1 MQYTLHGPAASCSSS
16 ETQHRGLL
24 LPLTPGSRPSPS
36 SLLSPQVPSL
46 DTSTT
51 VICVLG
57 NDIQNKSQGPVQPR
71 QCQSGHKL
79 AALHQCRMTTCQ
91 PDERGLS
98 PIRQLTPLKIR
109 AVFYSWVHHQSPAH
123 GRCLISVCGLNQLK
137 VTWKRQGDGGQGN
150 VSSDLS

>member
-46 DTSTT
+46 YTSTT

-98 PIRQLTPLKIR
+98 PIRQLTPLKI
-109 AVFYSWVHHQSPAH
+109 VLFMGTSPEPSTWEMFNK
-123 GRCLISVCGLNQLK
+123 CLWIKSAEGYMEK
-137 VTWKRQGDGGQGN
+137 AR
-150 VSSDLS
+150 